1 MKKTKSRSQKR
12 ISNKLFLSKWIRY
25 WEKSRIPTCE
35 EMNRYGLVQFYAS
48 DYENTFPKMNLMRRS
63 THTFRMKM
71 NHMPFQNSNNGLP
84 YCFNRNESHAIDTIL
99 WTACWKLTD
108 DPLYTVLSSKWI
120 TWECHTWKTMELVA
134 HYTLLH
140 LQFKYFHYDL
150 KRCSTLRAIPSWSTL
165 AWHSPYKSQTDS
177 LKNQNILQ

>member
-1 MKKTKSRSQKR
+1 
-12 ISNKLFLSKWIRY
+12 
-25 WEKSRIPTCE
+25 
-35 EMNRYGLVQFYAS
+35 MNRYGLVQFYAS

-108 DPLYTVLSSKWI
+108 DPFTPIHCFIVEMNHLRMPYLENNGIGCPLYSLTSSI
-120 TWECHTWKTMELVA
+120 
-134 HYTLLH
+134 
-140 LQFKYFHYDL
+140 
-150 KRCSTLRAIPSWSTL
+150 
-165 AWHSPYKSQTDS
+165 
-177 LKNQNILQ
+177 